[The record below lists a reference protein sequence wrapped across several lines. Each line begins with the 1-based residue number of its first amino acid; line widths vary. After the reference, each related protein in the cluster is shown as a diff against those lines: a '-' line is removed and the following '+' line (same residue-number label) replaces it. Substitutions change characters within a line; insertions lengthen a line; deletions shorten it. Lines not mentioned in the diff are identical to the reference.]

1 VPKFFEIVRFL
12 SEKTYIGEVRHQNL
26 TTQTPQNRMGH
37 YRRLIG
43 VLTHEVGMYMNA
55 PRAGDI
61 ATPLAVRLR
70 PTKIQDLL
78 GQQHLLQTGSPL
90 ARLIEG
96 EEKHISSVLLYGPPG
111 SGKTTLA
118 KMIAHS
124 GTRVFVELS
133 AVSSG
138 VAQVRE
144 LLLDAQK
151 RMSDEAL
158 ETVLFID
165 EVHRF
170 SKAQQ
175 DALLPGVENR
185 WVTLVAATTEN
196 PSFSIISPLLS
207 RSIVLT
213 LRPIPDTDIAFLI
226 DRAITDVRGLN
237 GEVTISMQAKDSLI
251 RLAAGDARRAL
262 TYLEASA
269 GAAAG
274 GEITVEVLGKAVDR
288 VIENYDRDGDTHY
301 DVASAFIKSIRGSD
315 VDASLHY
322 LARMLESGEDPRFI
336 ARRVMISASEDVGI
350 ADPGALGLAVA
361 AAQAVAL
368 VGMPEA
374 RIILAEAVTY
384 LACAPKSNAAY
395 LAIESAI
402 ADLHSSKGGP
412 VPAHLRDAHSGA
424 LRDSQ
429 VKAARESASYI
440 YPHDM
445 EVGVVQQQYL
455 PDALMGTQYYHPTTH
470 GYEARV
476 KTALEQIRKILG
488 KS

>member
-1 VPKFFEIVRFL
+1 MEL
-12 SEKTYIGEVRHQNL
+12 S
-26 TTQTPQNRMGH
+26 
-37 YRRLIG
+37 
-43 VLTHEVGMYMNA
+43 
-55 PRAGDI
+55 GDREST
-61 ATPLAVRLR
+61 APLAVRLR
-70 PTKIQDLL
+70 PANLQELL
-78 GQQHLLQTGSPL
+78 GQQHLLKVGSPL
-90 ARLIEG
+90 ARLIDG
-96 EEKHISSVLLYGPPG
+96 NEKHITSVLLYGPPG

-118 KMIAHS
+118 KMIANS
-124 GTRVFVELS
+124 DSRFFTELS

-144 LLLDAQK
+144 VLV
-151 RMSDEAL
+151 EAERRL
-158 ETVLFID
+158 VEEKKETVLFID

-213 LRPIPDTDIAFLI
+213 LRAIPDNDIAILI
-226 DRAITDVRGLN
+226 DRALVDPRGLN
-237 GEVTISMQAKDSLI
+237 DEVKMTIEAKDSLV

-262 TYLEASA
+262 TYLEAAA
-269 GAAAG
+269 GAAN
-274 GEITVEVLGKAVDR
+274 GEITSEVLSVAVDR
-288 VIENYDRDGDTHY
+288 VIQTYDRGGDNHY

-315 VDASLHY
+315 VDAALHY

-336 ARRVMISASEDVGI
+336 ARRVMISASEDIGM
-350 ADPGALGLAVA
+350 ADPNALGISVA

-395 LAIESAI
+395 LAIDSAL
-402 ADLHSSKGGP
+402 ADVRAGKGGP
-412 VPAHLRDAHSGA
+412 IPPHLRDGNSGA
-424 LRDSQ
+424 LRDDQ
-429 VKAARESASYI
+429 VSSARERNSYV
-440 YPHDM
+440 YPHDLAA
-445 EVGVVQQQYL
+445 GVAQQQYL
-455 PDALMGTQYYHPTTH
+455 PDDLLGVEYYHPTSH
-470 GYEARV
+470 GYESRV
-476 KTALEQIRKILG
+476 KTALEQIRKMLR

>member
-1 VPKFFEIVRFL
+1 M
-12 SEKTYIGEVRHQNL
+12 T
-26 TTQTPQNRMGH
+26 
-37 YRRLIG
+37 
-43 VLTHEVGMYMNA
+43 
-55 PRAGDI
+55 
-61 ATPLAVRLR
+61 TPLAVRLR
-70 PTKIQDLL
+70 PTSVSELL
-78 GQQHLLQTGSPL
+78 GQQHLLRPGAPL

-96 EEKHISSVLLYGPPG
+96 QEKHITSVLLYGPPG

-118 KMIAHS
+118 KMIANS
-124 GTRVFVELS
+124 GSREFVELS

-144 LLLDAQK
+144 VLLEAQRK
-151 RMSDEAL
+151 LEENQR

-213 LRPIPDTDIAFLI
+213 LRAIPDADIAELI
-226 DRAITDVRGLN
+226 NRAISDERGLN
-237 GEVTISMQAKDSLI
+237 NEVTISSDARDSLV
-251 RLAAGDARRAL
+251 RLAGGDARRAL
-262 TYLEASA
+262 TYLEAAA
-269 GAAAG
+269 GAAEGA
-274 GEITVEVLGKAVDR
+274 ITSESLSRAVDR
-288 VIENYDRDGDTHY
+288 VIENYDRGGDNHY

-315 VDASLHY
+315 VDAALHY
-322 LARMLESGEDPRFI
+322 LARMLEAGEDPRFI
-336 ARRVMISASEDVGI
+336 ARRVMISASEDIGI
-350 ADPGALGLAVA
+350 ADPQALGLAVA

-402 ADLHSSKGGP
+402 ADLRDSKGGP
-412 VPAHLRDAHSGA
+412 VPAHLRDPNSGS
-424 LRDSQ
+424 LRDNRE
-429 VKAARESASYI
+429 KAAREADGYI
-440 YPHDM
+440 YPHDLDL
-445 EVGVVQQQYL
+445 GIAKQQYL
-455 PDALMGTQYYHPTTH
+455 PDSLFGTEYYHPTSH
-470 GYEARV
+470 GYESRV
-476 KTALEQIRKILG
+476 KTALEAIRKMLRG
-488 KS
+488 K

>member
-1 VPKFFEIVRFL
+1 MDAE
-12 SEKTYIGEVRHQNL
+12 
-26 TTQTPQNRMGH
+26 
-37 YRRLIG
+37 
-43 VLTHEVGMYMNA
+43 
-55 PRAGDI
+55 RADDR
-61 ATPLAVRLR
+61 AAPLAVRLR
-70 PTKIQDLL
+70 PTNVHDLL
-78 GQQHLLQTGSPL
+78 GQQHLLQPGSPL
-90 ARLIEG
+90 ARLIQG
-96 EEKHISSVLLYGPPG
+96 QEKHITSVLLYGPPG

-124 GTRVFVELS
+124 GSRAFVELS

-144 LLLDAQK
+144 LLTEAQK
-151 RMSDEAL
+151 RLTGEAV

-213 LRPIPDTDIAFLI
+213 LHAIPDTDIATLI
-226 DRAITDVRGLN
+226 DRAITDVRGLG
-237 GEVTISMQAKDSLI
+237 GEVTISAQARDSLV

-262 TYLEASA
+262 TYLEAAA
-269 GAAAG
+269 GAAS
-274 GEITVEVLGKAVDR
+274 GEITTEVLGRAVDR
-288 VIENYDRDGDTHY
+288 VIENYDRGGDTHY

-315 VDASLHY
+315 VDAALHY

-336 ARRVMISASEDVGI
+336 ARRVMISASEDIGI

-361 AAQAVAL
+361 AAQAVAM

-402 ADLHSSKGGP
+402 ADLRASKGGP
-412 VPAHLRDAHSGA
+412 VPPHLRDAHSGA

-429 VKAARESASYI
+429 VNAARDTNSYI
-440 YPHDM
+440 YPHDLDL
-445 EVGVVQQQYL
+445 GVAQQQYL
-455 PDALMGTQYYHPTTH
+455 PDALVGTEYYHPTSH

-476 KTALEQIRKILG
+476 QTALEQIRKMLR